1 MFDNLSIRSKLWGLV
16 ALASIASAA
25 IVGAGLWL
33 NYQRMH
39 ADRVQSLRF
48 MVEAAHSMAAAY
60 EAEAAAGRITREEA
74 QARFKR
80 SLLGMRYGGQEY
92 LFAITLDG
100 FGFAHPS
107 PKMMG
112 QDVSGVKDTKGAPI
126 LMDMARIA
134 KGSGEGT
141 YGYFWNVAPNSDET
155 AAKLSYIKTFQPWGI
170 YIGTGVFI
178 DDIRGA
184 FLGTLWTV
192 LAVAGLLAVPAVG
205 LIALVGVRLSA
216 TIRSL
221 SVRMHALADGDL
233 SVAFPEATRRDE
245 IGAMASA
252 ARVFLSNAEEKKRLE
267 ADQAA
272 ALRRSEEDKRRTL
285 AGLAERFERSVG
297 EVMKSV
303 SHETEAMEREA
314 QEMTRAAGQT
324 DRLAGAVASATEQ
337 TSANVQTVA
346 VATEQLSGSVG
357 EISRRVA
364 DASRIAR
371 DAATASERATGK
383 VTGLAEAVG
392 RIGTVVSLIND
403 IAAQTNLLA
412 LNATIEAARAGEA
425 GKGFAVVAGEVKS
438 LASQTARATEEI
450 ATQVAGVQSATG
462 EAVAEIGGV
471 ARVIEQVNGIATII
485 ASAVEEQGAATQAIS
500 RNVQQAADVTRD
512 VARDISGV
520 TAAAGQCGKMAYA
533 VLEASRQLAQQSE
546 TLNGEIGGFLRT
558 LRTQ

>member
-39 ADRVQSLRF
+39 DDRVQSLRF
-48 MVEAAHSMAAAY
+48 MVEAAHSMAATY
-60 EAEAAAGRITREEA
+60 EAEAAAGQITREEA

-92 LFAITLDG
+92 LFAVTLDG

-107 PKMMG
+107 PKLMG
-112 QDVSGVKDTKGAPI
+112 QDISGVKDANGAPI

-134 KGSGEGT
+134 KADGQGT
-141 YGYFWNVAPNSDET
+141 YSYFWNVTQGSEET
-155 AAKLSYIKTFQPWGI
+155 ARKLSYVKIFKPWDI

-178 DDIRGA
+178 GDIRSA
-184 FLGTLWTV
+184 FLNTLWTV
-192 LAVAGLLAVPAVG
+192 LALAGVLALPAVL

-221 SVRMHALADGDL
+221 STRMHALAGGDL
-233 SVAFPEATRRDE
+233 SVSFPEAGRRDE

-252 ARVFLSNAEEKKRLE
+252 ATVFLSNAEEKLRLE

-272 ALRRSEEDKRRTL
+272 AARRAEDDKRRTL

-303 SHETEAMEREA
+303 SVETEAMEREA

-324 DRLAGAVASATEQ
+324 DRLANSVAAATEQ
-337 TSANVQTVA
+337 TSTNVQTVA
-346 VATEQLSGSVG
+346 TATERLSGSVG

-392 RIGTVVSLIND
+392 RIGTVVNLIND
-403 IAAQTNLLA
+403 IASQTNLLA

-450 ATQVAGVQSATG
+450 AQQIGSIQAATDG
-462 EAVAEIGGV
+462 AVEEIGGV
-471 ARVIEQVNGIATII
+471 ARVIEQVNGIASTI

-500 RNVQQAADVTRD
+500 RNVQQAAGVTRD

-520 TAAAGQCGKMAYA
+520 TAAADQCGRMAYA

-546 TLNGEIGGFLRT
+546 ALNGEVGSFLRT